1 MHYLL
6 QADKIVEQLMAYVG
20 SHDLQHLREYW
31 AHLNQRFFSRLE
43 QRYAISVRKL
53 EVSLLKL
60 YVVNAQQNNR
70 QDRVRDFFEKIGPE
84 LQNQLEF
91 REWFGT
97 SPYVYYS
104 DVSQIACYTTELRKS
119 PKTVRLRG

>member
-1 MHYLL
+1 M

-43 QRYAISVRKL
+43 QRYAASVRKL

-60 YVVNAQQNNR
+60 YIVNAHQNNR

-91 REWFGT
+91 REWFGM
-97 SPYVYYS
+97 SP
-104 DVSQIACYTTELRKS
+104 
-119 PKTVRLRG
+119 

>member
-1 MHYLL
+1 M

-31 AHLNQRFFSRLE
+31 AHLNHRFFSRLE
-43 QRYAISVRKL
+43 QRYAASVRKL

-60 YVVNAQQNNR
+60 YIVNAHQNNR

-91 REWFGT
+91 REWFGM
-97 SPYVYYS
+97 SP
-104 DVSQIACYTTELRKS
+104 
-119 PKTVRLRG
+119 